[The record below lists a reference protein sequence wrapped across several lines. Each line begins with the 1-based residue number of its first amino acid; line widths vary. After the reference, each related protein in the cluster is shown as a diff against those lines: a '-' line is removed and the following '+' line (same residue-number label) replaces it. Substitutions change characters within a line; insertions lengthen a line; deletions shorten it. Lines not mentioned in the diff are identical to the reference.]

1 MATTQL
7 SDVIVPTKFTDY
19 ITQNTMERTALVS
32 SGIMVK
38 NDVITTQLNAGAH
51 SFTVP
56 FWKDLGN
63 EEADI
68 VSDDPDTSSTPLK
81 IQTGKQLVRKSFL
94 HKSWAAMNLASE
106 LAGSDALSRI
116 QDRVAEYWNRQLQRR
131 LIGSLNGILADNI
144 ANDSGDMI
152 FDISGL
158 AGALADFSPEAVID
172 AAGTLGDAMD
182 SVVGIGLHS
191 DLYRRALKADLI
203 EFVAPSAGS
212 MRLPTY
218 RGLAVILDDSVPLS
232 GGIYTCP
239 LFGPGAV
246 GYGVADPTVAEGTEV
261 ENLPSAGNGGGQQV
275 LHSRINTA
283 VHPAGF
289 AWVEGTIAGNSPTL
303 AEIAGAAH
311 WDRVVERKAVPLA
324 FLRCK

>member
-1 MATTQL
+1 MATTQI

-38 NDVITTQLNAGAH
+38 NDVITAQLKAG
-51 SFTVP
+51 SQMFTVP
-56 FWKDLGN
+56 FWKDLGV

-68 VSDDPDTSSTPLK
+68 VSDAPATLSVPLK

-94 HKSWAAMNLASE
+94 HQSWAAMNLASE

-116 QDRVAEYWNRQLQRR
+116 QDRVAEYWNRQMQRR
-131 LIGSLNGILADNI
+131 LIASLNGILADNI
-144 ANDSGDMI
+144 ANDAGDMI

-158 AGALADFSPEAVID
+158 AGALANFGPDAVID

-191 DLYRRALKADLI
+191 ALYRRALKADQI
-203 EFVAPSAGS
+203 TFVQPSAGS
-212 MRLPTY
+212 LRLPTY
-218 RGLAVILDDSVPLS
+218 KGLVVVMDDNIPLS

-239 LFGPGAV
+239 LFGPGAI
-246 GYGVADPTVAEGTEV
+246 GYGVTDPVVAEGTEV
-261 ENLPSAGNGGGQQV
+261 ENIPGAGNGGGQQV

-289 AWVEGTIAGNSPTL
+289 AWVEGTIAGNSPTI
-303 AEIAGAAH
+303 AEIAAAAH
-311 WDRVVERKAVPLA
+311 WDRVVERKAIPLA

>member
-7 SDVIVPTKFTDY
+7 SDLIVPESFSAY
-19 ITQNTMERTALVS
+19 VVSNTMERTALVT
-32 SGIMVK
+32 SGIMTK

-68 VSDDPDTSSTPLK
+68 VSDDPAIMSVPLK
-81 IQTGKQLVRKSFL
+81 IQAGKQLVRKSFI
-94 HKSWAAMNLASE
+94 HQSWAAMNLASE
-106 LAGSDALSRI
+106 LAGSNALNRI
-116 QDRVAEYWNRQLQRR
+116 QDRVTEYWERQLQRR
-131 LIGSLNGILADNI
+131 LIASLNGILADNV
-144 ANDSGDMI
+144 ANDAGDMI

-158 AGALADFSPEAVID
+158 AGALAEFSPEAVID
-172 AAGTLGDAMD
+172 AAGTMGDAMGGL
-182 SVVGIGLHS
+182 VGIGLHS
-191 DLYRRALKADLI
+191 HLYTRALKADLI
-203 EFVAPSAGS
+203 EFVQPSSGS

-218 RGLAVILDDSVPLS
+218 RGLVVVLDDSIPLVD
-232 GGIYTCP
+232 GVYTCP

-246 GYGVADPTVAEGTEV
+246 GYGVADPTIAEGTEV
-261 ENLPSAGNGGGQQV
+261 ENIPGAGKGGGQQI

-289 AWVEGTIAGNSPTL
+289 AWVEGSTAGNSPTL